1 MTPGLFSAATEVAIL
16 AGLIFFAAALYS
28 SVGHAGASGYLAAMA
43 LFGLAPEIMKPT
55 ALVLNI
61 LVATLTA
68 AVFYRAGLLE
78 WRRLWPFLLGS
89 IPLAFVGGAIRLPG
103 TAYKIIVGLI
113 LILSAVRLV
122 WGSDDGVACAGQA
135 PVPVAAVCGG
145 GIGLLSGLTGTGGGI
160 FLSPLLIFTRWATTR
175 QASGISAAFI
185 LANSVSGLAGHLA
198 SVRFLP
204 ASIGVWA
211 VAAVAGGALGSL
223 YGSRKIATPTLQR
236 LLAAVLLTAGL
247 KLIFTR

>member
-1 MTPGLFSAATEVAIL
+1 MTPGSEVALLTI
-16 AGLIFFAAALYS
+16 LIFLAAALYS

-43 LFGLAPEIMKPT
+43 LFGVAPEIMKPT

-68 AVFYRAGLLE
+68 AVFSRAGLLE

-89 IPLAFVGGAIRLPG
+89 VPLAFVGGALQLPG
-103 TAYKIIVGLI
+103 TVYKVIVGII

-122 WGSDDGVACAGQA
+122 RGSDDGATRTHHL
-135 PVPVAAVCGG
+135 PVPLAATCGG

-204 ASIGVWA
+204 AATAFWA

-223 YGSRKIATPTLQR
+223 YGSRKLATRTLLR

-247 KLIFTR
+247 KLIFAR

>member
-1 MTPGLFSAATEVAIL
+1 MASDPLTAEVIVL
-16 AGLIFFAAALYS
+16 SGMIFLAAALYS

-68 AVFYRAGLLE
+68 TVFYRAGLLE
-78 WRRLWPFLLGS
+78 WHRLWPFLLGS
-89 IPLAFVGGAIRLPG
+89 IPLAFVGGAVRLPG
-103 TAYKIIVGLI
+103 AVYRVIVGVI
-113 LILSAVRLV
+113 LILAAARLV
-122 WGSDDGVACAGQA
+122 FGSDDRVAKAGHA
-135 PVPVAAVCGG
+135 PVPAAAVCGG

-175 QASGISAAFI
+175 QASGMAAAFI
-185 LANSVSGLAGHLA
+185 LANSISGLAGHLA

-204 ASIGVWA
+204 ASIAVWA
-211 VAAVAGGALGSL
+211 VAAVSGGALGSL
-223 YGSRKIATPTLQR
+223 YGSRKLAPRTLQR

-247 KLIFTR
+247 KLILTR

>member
-1 MTPGLFSAATEVAIL
+1 ML
-16 AGLIFFAAALYS
+16 AVLIFLAAALYS

-43 LFGLAPEIMKPT
+43 LFGLAPQIMKPT
-55 ALVLNI
+55 ALALNI

-68 AVFYRAGLLE
+68 IVFYRAGLPD

-89 IPLAFVGGAIRLPG
+89 VPLAFVGGAVGLPG
-103 TAYKIIVGLI
+103 TAYRIIVGLI
-113 LILSAVRLV
+113 LVVSAVRLV
-122 WGSDDGVACAGQA
+122 WGSGDGVARAGHA
-135 PVPVAAVCGG
+135 PVSVAAVCGG

-175 QASGISAAFI
+175 QASGMSAAFI

-204 ASIGVWA
+204 ASIAVWA
-211 VAAVAGGALGSL
+211 VAAVGGGALGSL
-223 YGSRKIATPTLQR
+223 YGSRRFATRTLQR